1 MSDSEK
7 IPKVVHQTYAST
19 EDLSQK
25 IIQKNVLLENLNHD
39 YIFEYYD
46 NERME
51 NWMRENST
59 DSQFQIFSS
68 INPKYG
74 AARADFFRYILIYKV
89 GGIYL
94 DIKSTSLVPFRQ
106 IINSA
111 DEFLISKWQRN
122 SENGLRLFGQH
133 KELLELDIDE
143 YQQWFLIS
151 KPNHPAFAEIINTV
165 SERILNLSV
174 FKRGKFGRLG
184 VLELTG
190 PIIFTKVVVNFL
202 NLGNIREID
211 SYAEGLRYKTLSQGE
226 ELVYRNSS
234 APHYSEI
241 FEPIVLHKFKIIDRF
256 YTFLNVVLLQWCQQL
271 NLRYFFIYRK
281 LYKKLLEAR
290 VNES

>member
-1 MSDSEK
+1 LSNSGK
-7 IPKVVHQTYAST
+7 IPKIVHQTYAST

-25 IIQKNVLLENLNHD
+25 IIQKNVLLENLNPD
-39 YIFEYYD
+39 YKFEYYD

-94 DIKSTSLVPFRQ
+94 DIKSTTLVPFRQ
-106 IINSA
+106 IINST

-133 KELLELDIDE
+133 KELLKLDIDE

-151 KPNHPAFAEIINTV
+151 KPNHPAFSKIINTV
-165 SERILNLSV
+165 SERILNLSG
-174 FKRGKFGRLG
+174 FKLGKFGRLG

-190 PIIFTKVVVNFL
+190 PIVFTKVVVNFL

-211 SYAEGLRYKTLSQGE
+211 SYAEGLRYKALSQGE

-241 FEPIVLHKFKIIDRF
+241 FEPIVLHKFKVIDRF
-256 YTFLNVVLLQWCQQL
+256 YTFLNAVLLQWYQKL
-271 NLRYFFIYRK
+271 DLRYFFIYQK
-281 LYKKLLEAR
+281 LHKKLCEAR
-290 VNES
+290 VNKS